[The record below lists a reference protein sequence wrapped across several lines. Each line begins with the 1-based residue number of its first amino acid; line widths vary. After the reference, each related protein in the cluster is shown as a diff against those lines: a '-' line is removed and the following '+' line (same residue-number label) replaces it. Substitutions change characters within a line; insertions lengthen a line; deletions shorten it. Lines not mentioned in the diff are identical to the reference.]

1 MGLNEEVW
9 GDAEE
14 DINDIVCPECG
25 SVCHWD
31 YTWHQFSCTEC
42 PYSWNPR
49 EYYEELF
56 AE

>member
-31 YTWHQFSCTEC
+31 YTWHQFNCTEC
-42 PYSWNPR
+42 QYSWNPR